1 MERGA
6 YADVADFPGLVGEAQ
21 RLSELR
27 LTAVEAR
34 IEADLTLGRHAA
46 LIGEL
51 ESLTT
56 EYPLRESLRAKQMLA
71 LYREGRQAD
80 ALRAFRRTE
89 EYLREELGI
98 APSTELQELESVGSG
113 LSPQRSWGEGTAGRR
128 IGGQG

>member
-1 MERGA
+1 MAASDRLRRALAFWRGGP
-6 YADVADFPGLVGEAQ
+6 YADVADFPGQVGEAQ

-56 EYPLRESLRAKQMLA
+56 EYPLRESLRAKHMLA
-71 LYREGRQAD
+71 LYRC
-80 ALRAFRRTE
+80 RR
-89 EYLREELGI
+89 
-98 APSTELQELESVGSG
+98 
-113 LSPQRSWGEGTAGRR
+113 
-128 IGGQG
+128 